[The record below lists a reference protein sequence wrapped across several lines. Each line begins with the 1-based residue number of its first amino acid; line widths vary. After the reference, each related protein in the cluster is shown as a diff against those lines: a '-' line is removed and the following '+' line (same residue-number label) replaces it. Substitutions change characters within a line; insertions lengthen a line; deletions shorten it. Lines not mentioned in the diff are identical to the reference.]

1 MLYEVTTRA
10 GKRYA
15 ETSTLTDAEAQ
26 AVLAEKDKPSDFEK
40 ALAIKKPGRISPK
53 MRSWLHVLAIWAI
66 TPRKETDGEQF
77 PNILAMLTHAR
88 EAGKK
93 FPKVKLAVEGQRIVL
108 ALSGAGKVN
117 VTDGRGYRVGAWF
130 GAIQPDGA
138 LRQGREYERVSG
150 VLRDLETDPAGVAA
164 RHGIATGECCFCSIE
179 LTTPESLSVGYG
191 PVCAKKHALP
201 WGAVNPDLSI
211 PEPKPKPVH
220 DYIN

>member
-1 MLYEVTTRA
+1 MIYEVTTRA
-10 GKRYA
+10 GKRYS
-15 ETSTLTDAEAQ
+15 ESSTLTDAEAQ
-26 AVLAEKDKPSDFEK
+26 AVLAEKPNASDFEK
-40 ALAIKKPGRISPK
+40 SLAGKKPERLSPK
-53 MRSWLHVLAIWAI
+53 MRAWLHVLAIWAI
-66 TPRKETDGEQF
+66 TPREETDGESF

-93 FPKVKLAVEGQRIVL
+93 FPKVKLEIEGQRVVL

-130 GAIQPDGA
+130 GAIQPSGA
-138 LRQGREYERVSG
+138 FRQGREYERVSG
-150 VLRDLETDPAGVAA
+150 ILRDLESDPAGVAA

-201 WGAVNPDLSI
+201 WGEVNPDVTM
-211 PEPKPKPVH
+211 PEPKPKVRQP
-220 DYIN
+220 YC